1 MTRSGYSRAARTTHA
16 AAPGSAAQDD
26 AATFSTKLPA
36 CAEICFAP
44 FPQTTKNLNK
54 SRGERG
60 IHHNPRPAET
70 LVNIGGLSGGGWGG
84 VETCNLPFRPEK
96 NGSCSCLLSLTRVLC
111 WGAETTF
118 HWTNEAVE

>member
-16 AAPGSAAQDD
+16 AAPASAAQDD

-70 LVNIGGLSGGGWGG
+70 LVNIGGLSGGGWG
-84 VETCNLPFRPEK
+84 VSKHAICPSDPREMVPVAAFC
-96 NGSCSCLLSLTRVLC
+96 
-111 WGAETTF
+111 
-118 HWTNEAVE
+118 H